1 MAFISSHQMPKIPK
15 PDFKA
20 PPAALARRPS
30 PEMPTTS
37 TPAVK
42 TPPAA
47 VARRLSHQLP
57 ETATPAVETP
67 PAAGSRHVSH
77 SAVEDWFN
85 ISDLPSSA
93 STEGPAF
100 PEQGPPPAMSSAA
113 AVTSL
118 PKPPPPQ
125 LPDDF
130 ESDFAD
136 DTLPVAHVPLPQFLQ
151 PPAAPRTSAENS
163 PVPAT
168 PCAVA
173 PHLPAAE
180 RLPPPAKFAYA
191 SETVPAASP
200 PCTAPLPC
208 AAAPMDTTAP
218 SVPVVHAWDAVA
230 PTPARQPALSTAHAS
245 PPAAAAR
252 GPPPALPPTF
262 VTRDIA
268 PPSATNLRARK
279 WGLCCSA
286 KRWRSMVFG
295 IGIIQLC
302 RTGSSYPTRRHPLG
316 FIISQLCR
324 RRTKILSSKMVSL
337 LPLEWPPSSTNWIL
351 TQAFPVWISRLGDR
365 TVSLTSV
372 STQAVLAPTMLSP
385 STIPLAWQLTLAEIT
400 LRSDEG
406 RLSFA
411 MGHDAVLCGCATSCD
426 NAVLCGCATSCD
438 TAIDTPF
445 WVLRLRAQLPILTCL
460 PRTLSWR
467 LVACEEKTASAL
479 SAVHTVW
486 GRLPG

>member
-1 MAFISSHQMPKIPK
+1 MPKTPK

-130 ESDFAD
+130 ESDSAD

-151 PPAAPRTSAENS
+151 PPAAPRTSAENY

-168 PCAVA
+168 PC
-173 PHLPAAE
+173 L
-180 RLPPPAKFAYA
+180 
-191 SETVPAASP
+191 
-200 PCTAPLPC
+200 
-208 AAAPMDTTAP
+208 
-218 SVPVVHAWDAVA
+218 
-230 PTPARQPALSTAHAS
+230 
-245 PPAAAAR
+245 
-252 GPPPALPPTF
+252 
-262 VTRDIA
+262 
-268 PPSATNLRARK
+268 
-279 WGLCCSA
+279 
-286 KRWRSMVFG
+286 
-295 IGIIQLC
+295 
-302 RTGSSYPTRRHPLG
+302 
-316 FIISQLCR
+316 
-324 RRTKILSSKMVSL
+324 
-337 LPLEWPPSSTNWIL
+337 
-351 TQAFPVWISRLGDR
+351 SRL
-365 TVSLTSV
+365 
-372 STQAVLAPTMLSP
+372 
-385 STIPLAWQLTLAEIT
+385 W
-400 LRSDEG
+400 
-406 RLSFA
+406 
-411 MGHDAVLCGCATSCD
+411 
-426 NAVLCGCATSCD
+426 
-438 TAIDTPF
+438 
-445 WVLRLRAQLPILTCL
+445 
-460 PRTLSWR
+460 
-467 LVACEEKTASAL
+467 AC
-479 SAVHTVW
+479 
-486 GRLPG
+486 